1 MYKILTDCSASVT
14 CRQSMQGI
22 DYYVSEGTKAFSD
35 LTEVVEDIDLTL
47 DEKKRILDN
56 LIAAKHYLK
65 SDFKVNIICI
75 NQHEHQQFVI
85 TLS

>member
-1 MYKILTDCSASVT
+1 MYKILTDCSASI
-14 CRQSMQGI
+14 RQSMQSI
-22 DYYVSEGTKAFSD
+22 EVSEGTKAFSD

-47 DEKKRILDN
+47 GEKKRTLDN

-75 NQHEHQQFVI
+75 N
-85 TLS
+85 

>member
-1 MYKILTDCSASVT
+1 MYKILTDCSASV
-14 CRQSMQGI
+14 RQSMQGI

-47 DEKKRILDN
+47 DEKKRTLDN

-65 SDFKVNIICI
+65 SDFKVNIICT
-75 NQHEHQQFVI
+75 N
-85 TLS
+85 